1 MDIIDYS
8 KDERLK
14 WLRYVLRPSGKAPAV
29 SDWHTLYD
37 FADKQKII
45 GVCDPTR
52 HEVQIDLEVLSLW
65 MGAALQI
72 SDCNTLL
79 NKRAVELWQV
89 LKQAG
94 FRCCILKG
102 QGNAEMY
109 PNPLSRMP
117 GDIDVWIDAEED
129 TIQRFVRE
137 RFPDAK
143 ECFKHIKFPLFDD
156 VEVDVHQ
163 TPLKLRYPQHQRR
176 LQGWIDQHKEE
187 QFNHFV
193 KLTGTD
199 VEVAVPTAR
208 FNAVYQLGHIM
219 IHLFDQG
226 VGFRQLIDYFYVLKE
241 LADISLE
248 EREKIVHTWKMF
260 GMSRL
265 ASAVMW
271 IESDVLGLHENYL
284 LVTPNRKLGERLLAD
299 VLEGGNFGHYST
311 RQSYRHKR
319 QKYKKRISSLSR
331 LIGLAPLFPS
341 EAVFWIMNQCI
352 AVIKHD
358 IKKAVTKAG

>member
-1 MDIIDYS
+1 MYLQN
-8 KDERLK
+8 KTLE
-14 WLRYVLRPSGKAPAV
+14 WLRFVLNPNSEKPEIGERQEV
-29 SDWHTLYD
+29 YD
-37 FADKQKII
+37 FAEKQSLI
-45 GVCDPTR
+45 GICNPTDYDIR
-52 HEVQIDLEVLSLW
+52 MPHDLLFQWIGDVQI
-65 MGAALQI
+65 I
-72 SDCNTLL
+72 SAQNQLL
-79 NKRAVELWQV
+79 NQRSTEVCQFLRES
-89 LKQAG
+89 G

-163 TPLKLRYPQHQRR
+163 TPMKLRYPQHQRR

-248 EREKIVHTWKMF
+248 EREKIVHTWKRF

-299 VLEGGNFGHYST
+299 VLEGGNFGHYSI

-331 LIGLAPLFPS
+331 LIGLAPLFPG
-341 EAVFWIMNQCI
+341 EAVFEIMGKCV

>member
-14 WLRYVLRPSGKAPAV
+14 WLRYVLRPYGKAPAV
-29 SDWHTLYD
+29 SDWRTLYD

-163 TPLKLRYPQHQRR
+163 TPLKLRHPQHQRR

-219 IHLFDQG
+219 IHLFDCN
-226 VGFRQLIDYFYVLKE
+226 VD
-241 LADISLE
+241 
-248 EREKIVHTWKMF
+248 
-260 GMSRL
+260 
-265 ASAVMW
+265 
-271 IESDVLGLHENYL
+271 
-284 LVTPNRKLGERLLAD
+284 
-299 VLEGGNFGHYST
+299 
-311 RQSYRHKR
+311 
-319 QKYKKRISSLSR
+319 RIR
-331 LIGLAPLFPS
+331 CIGPS
-341 EAVFWIMNQCI
+341 
-352 AVIKHD
+352 
-358 IKKAVTKAG
+358 